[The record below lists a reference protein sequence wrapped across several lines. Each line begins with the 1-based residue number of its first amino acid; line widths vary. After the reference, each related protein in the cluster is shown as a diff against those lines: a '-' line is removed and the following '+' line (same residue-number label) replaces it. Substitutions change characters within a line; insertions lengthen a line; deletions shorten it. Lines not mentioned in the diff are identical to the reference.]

1 MSDETT
7 EVAPAE
13 ARGALRDPGER
24 LALVVLW
31 SAEEPGHVGEV
42 LLVPPRGAPVELGRG
57 TPGLVRQRPGQN
69 RAAAPLES
77 RRISRRQLRVQGLG
91 GRLQVE
97 NLGRCALL
105 VRGVATTQAVVEPGE
120 LLEIEG
126 QLLLLCARRPAVLP
140 AARGQAAEGAWGVAD
155 ADGVVGE
162 SPAAW
167 ALRDQLGFIGP
178 RAGHVL
184 VLGRS
189 GTGKELAAR
198 ALHRASPRA
207 AGPFVAR
214 NAATI
219 PESLMD
225 AELFGHTRNYPN
237 AGMPERPG
245 LVGEADGGTLFL
257 DEIGELPVALQAHLL
272 RLMDGGEYQRLGEAR
287 TRRADL
293 RLVAATN
300 RPRDSLKSDVLARF
314 RHVIELPDLDA
325 RREDVPLL
333 IRHLL
338 GRAAAEDA
346 EVAGFL
352 EGGYPRLAPDLVAAL
367 VLHPLP
373 LQVRELDALLWR
385 CLAVSRGDTVERAPD
400 LAVPA
405 VAEEALVD
413 PGDVTEEALRA
424 ALAECEGVQEKA
436 WRILG
441 LNSRYQ
447 LRRLLRKYGIQG

>member
-24 LALVVLW
+24 LALVILW
-31 SAEEPGHVGEV
+31 SAEEPQKVGEA
-42 LLVPPRGAPVELGRG
+42 LLVVPRGAAVELGRG
-57 TPGLVRQRPGQN
+57 TEGLVRQRPGRN
-69 RAAAPLES
+69 VPATPLES
-77 RRISRRQLRVQGLG
+77 RRISRRQLRLQGLG
-91 GRLQVE
+91 LRVQVE
-97 NLGRCALL
+97 NLGRCPLL

-120 LLEIEG
+120 LIEVEG
-126 QLLLLCARRPAVLP
+126 QLLLLCVRRPAVLP
-140 AARGQAAEGAWGVAD
+140 TGRGAAPGPWGEAD
-155 ADGVVGE
+155 ADGIVGE

-167 ALRDQLGFIGP
+167 ALRDQLAFIGP
-178 RAGHVL
+178 RVGHVL

-207 AGPFVAR
+207 GGPFVAR
-214 NAATI
+214 NAATL
-219 PESLMD
+219 PESLVD

-257 DEIGELPVALQAHLL
+257 DEIGELPAALQAHLL

-300 RPRDSLKSDVLARF
+300 RPRDSLKSDFLARF
-314 RHVIELPDLDA
+314 RHVIELPDLDD

-338 GRAAAEDA
+338 VRAAAEDP
-346 EVAGFL
+346 EVAAFVEAGH
-352 EGGYPRLAPDLVAAL
+352 PRLAADLVAAL

-385 CLAVSRGDTVERAPD
+385 CLAVSRDGVVQRAAD

-405 VAEEALVD
+405 VAEEAQVD
-413 PGDVTEEALRA
+413 PGEVTEEALRA

-447 LRRLLRKYGIQG
+447 LRRLLRKYDIQG